1 MVRRRRGDVAQRSQN
16 NPKQK
21 VNKSKSN
28 FFHKHKRKQR
38 ANTLLL
44 APHSFNKF
52 FWPEGKKELS
62 EKGILLTFTLVVFLL
77 HREKEKK

>member
-1 MVRRRRGDVAQRSQN
+1 MVGRRRGDVAQRSQN

-28 FFHKHKRKQR
+28 FFHKQKTKQR

-52 FWPEGKKELS
+52 FGLKGKKNYP
-62 EKGILLTFTLVVFLL
+62 K
-77 HREKEKK
+77 KEFIDFHIGWVSAPQR